1 MNSAWLDIL
10 FLIIAAAVGYSVGL
24 LGKRV
29 GESRRQKKEAQD
41 DVLLAQKTTEDLEK
55 AQIEIQHLQGALKE
69 RDEALASLESALQK
83 AAVAPPPPN
92 EQTALRAL
100 VTSSG
105 QWAIEIDG
113 QPVPLETLTAEQRQ
127 RLVAIIVQ
135 IRPWIDGKKIAPPP
149 APVPTHPAASAPV
162 SAPPPAPVSPQPVS
176 PQPVSPQPVSASTSA
191 ETPSPPTINPLRGW
205 RSMLANEVKVPES
218 PSKVSIISMI
228 DAILQQKLQNS
239 PLANQKIKMEE
250 GPMGEVLVHVG
261 ALRYSGLDNVP
272 DAAIRTLIQEA
283 IDEFNRSK

>member
-1 MNSAWLDIL
+1 MNNAWLDIL
-10 FLIIAAAVGYSVGL
+10 FLIIAAAVGYGVGL
-24 LGKRV
+24 LDKRV
-29 GESRRQKKEAQD
+29 SASRRQKKEAQD
-41 DVLLAQKTTEDLEK
+41 DVLLAQNTAEELEK
-55 AQIEIQHLQGALKE
+55 SQVEIQRLQSVLKE
-69 RDEALASLESALQK
+69 RDEALAGLESALQK
-83 AAVAPPPPN
+83 AAVTPPPPN

-162 SAPPPAPVSPQPVS
+162 SAPPPAPVS

-272 DAAIRTLIQEA
+272 DAAIRALIQEA

>member
-1 MNSAWLDIL
+1 MNSAWLDIV
-10 FLIIAAAVGYSVGL
+10 FLIVAAAVGYAVGL
-24 LGKRV
+24 LDKRV
-29 GESRRQKKEAQD
+29 TANRRQKKEAQD
-41 DVLLAQKTTEDLEK
+41 DILLAQKTAEELEK
-55 AQIEIQHLQGALKE
+55 SQVEIQRLQSALKE
-69 RDEALASLESALQK
+69 RDEALAGLQSALQK
-83 AAVAPPPPN
+83 AAVAPSSPN

-105 QWAIEIDG
+105 QWTIEIDG

-135 IRPWIDGKKIAPPP
+135 IRPWIDGKKIAPPT
-149 APVPTHPAASAPV
+149 ASVPTPPAASAPV
-162 SAPPPAPVSPQPVS
+162 SAPPPALVSPR
-176 PQPVSPQPVSASTSA
+176 PVSASTSA
-191 ETPSPPTINPLRGW
+191 ESTSPPTINPLRGW

-228 DAILQQKLQNS
+228 DEILQQKLQNS
-239 PLANQKIKMEE
+239 PLADQKIKMEE

>member
-1 MNSAWLDIL
+1 MNSAWLDIV
-10 FLIIAAAVGYSVGL
+10 FLIIAAAVGYAVGL
-24 LGKRV
+24 LDKRV
-29 GESRRQKKEAQD
+29 TANRRQKKEAQD

-55 AQIEIQHLQGALKE
+55 AQIEIQRLQNLLEE
-69 RDEALASLESALQK
+69 RDEALAGLESALQE
-83 AAVAPPPPN
+83 AVVTPPPPN

-135 IRPWIDGKKIAPPP
+135 IRPWIDGKKIAPPT
-149 APVPTHPAASAPV
+149 ASVPT
-162 SAPPPAPVSPQPVS
+162 PPPALVSPR
-176 PQPVSPQPVSASTSA
+176 PVSASTSA
-191 ETPSPPTINPLRGW
+191 ESTSPPTINPLRGW

-228 DAILQQKLQNS
+228 DEILQQKLQNS
-239 PLANQKIKMEE
+239 PLADQKIKMEE